1 MGLVKLVLGVI
12 LIIVSIYVIWM
23 YTLREFWTVVQGIVP
38 PLVFILGVFMVW
50 LEMDEMKLQ
59 KEVSRGRKK

>member
-1 MGLVKLVLGVI
+1 
-12 LIIVSIYVIWM
+12 M